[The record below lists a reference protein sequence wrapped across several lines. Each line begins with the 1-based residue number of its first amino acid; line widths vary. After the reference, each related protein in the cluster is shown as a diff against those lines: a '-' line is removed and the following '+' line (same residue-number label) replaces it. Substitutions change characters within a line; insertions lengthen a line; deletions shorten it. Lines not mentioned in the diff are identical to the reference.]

1 MTGPEFENG
10 GVLRYRVDTNAKK
23 VERLEDWRRDVDKDL
38 TDIRGRLRELD
49 DDLKTANTKLD
60 AVQRTLTRL
69 LITIALSGIGVS
81 FSVLAGTG
89 KI

>member
-1 MTGPEFENG
+1 MATGEYENG

-23 VERLEDWRRDVDKDL
+23 VERLEDWRRDVDRDVVEIQGQ
-38 TDIRGRLRELD
+38 IREVRD
-49 DDLKTANTKLD
+49 DMGEMNRKLD
-60 AVQRTLTRL
+60 SVQRTLTRL

-81 FSVLAGTG
+81 FSILAGTG